1 MNIFRRMSWIYIMQ
15 HVISSLAYRML
26 LLCFGLYIVLSHE
39 NIYPSYAYYIIMG
52 LYVLLYYQLI
62 DNRWKYARLMLD
74 ITLILIVLFGKFP
87 LTEVGFVYALFP
99 LISSTIYTGVH
110 NKYWPVFLITIVLLC
125 ILDHGFVLGHQ
136 IVALVIW
143 AAGFQSWMGSRTNN
157 LVATITG
164 HIDNYFADNDGS
176 RRPHYIYQNIIE
188 EINKFLKEDYIKEI
202 YCYLLDDEGKIW
214 LVNSSKFLW
223 KRTLNLNKNIIERL
237 QKNKAI
243 DDSKHN
249 TLYYYVEKQGV
260 CYIYICK
267 LSPSHHEFGF
277 RKEYVLKYV
286 LDVTFGKVSNVLASE
301 YRIAEMRRKT
311 FEETK
316 GHIDYVSR
324 ALKVMHF
331 IRNKLSPIKSVI
343 TFYSSMDTMDEKV
356 RQRMEPRIKQ
366 EVKQARQDLNE
377 LVLTAN
383 YLLDKQNNPYSG
395 ADIEDVNIKLLFVIL
410 SEIAEF
416 HLGGVVNVSEEI
428 ENAQQRRT
436 VRVSKV
442 QLKVLFTDI
451 ISNISKYCQG
461 YFDISMYIDSGDL
474 VIDFL
479 NDYPNNMDQECRNL
493 MRDINNPDNDAI
505 VQRNSH
511 GISNIKSAASIMKI
525 GLSAKV
531 ANDSKMRK
539 YTLTTRFKLYDI
551 SEDISS

>member
-1 MNIFRRMSWIYIMQ
+1 MQ
-15 HVISSLAYRML
+15 HVISSFAYRML
-26 LLCFGLYIVLSHE
+26 LLCFGIYLVLSHE
-39 NIYPSYAYYIIMG
+39 NIFPLYAYFIIMG
-52 LYVLLYYQLI
+52 LYVLLYYLLF
-62 DNRWKYARLMLD
+62 DNKWKYARLMLD
-74 ITLILIVLFGKFP
+74 ITLIFVVLFGKYP
-87 LTEVGFVYALFP
+87 LTEVCYVYALFP
-99 LISSTIYTGVH
+99 LISATIYTGVH
-110 NKYWPVFLITIVLLC
+110 NKYWPVFLITIALLC
-125 ILDHGFVLGHQ
+125 ILDKGFVIGHQ
-136 IVALVIW
+136 IVALAIW
-143 AAGFQSWMGSRTNN
+143 AAGFQSWMSSRTNN
-157 LVATITG
+157 LVAIITG

-176 RRPHYIYQNIIE
+176 RRPHYIYLNIID
-188 EINKFLKEDYIKEI
+188 EINKFLKEDCLKDI
-202 YCYLLDDEGKIW
+202 YCYLIDDDGKIW

-223 KRTLNLNKNIIERL
+223 KRTLNLNKGFIEKL

-243 DDSKHN
+243 DDSQHN
-249 TLYYYVEKQGV
+249 TLYFYVEKQGV
-260 CYIYICK
+260 NYIYICK
-267 LSPSHHEFGF
+267 LSPSHHEYSF

-343 TFYSSMDTMDEKV
+343 TFYSSLDTMDEIV

-366 EVKQARQDLNE
+366 EVRQARQDLNE
-377 LVLTAN
+377 LVTTAN

-395 ADIEDVNIKLLFVIL
+395 SDIEDVNIKLLFVIL
-410 SEIAEF
+410 SEIAEY
-416 HLGGVVNVSEEI
+416 HLGGIVNVSEEI
-428 ENAQQRRT
+428 ENAQQRRS
-436 VRVSKV
+436 VRVSLV

-451 ISNISKYCQG
+451 ISNISKYHQD
-461 YFDISMYIDSGDL
+461 YFDISMNINSEDL
-474 VIDFL
+474 VIDFA
-479 NDYPNNMDQECRNL
+479 NDYPDNLDQECRNL

-525 GLSAKV
+525 GLYAKV
-531 ANDSKMRK
+531 TREEKMNK

-551 SEDISS
+551 SEDISG

>member
-1 MNIFRRMSWIYIMQ
+1 
-15 HVISSLAYRML
+15 
-26 LLCFGLYIVLSHE
+26 
-39 NIYPSYAYYIIMG
+39 
-52 LYVLLYYQLI
+52 
-62 DNRWKYARLMLD
+62 
-74 ITLILIVLFGKFP
+74 
-87 LTEVGFVYALFP
+87 
-99 LISSTIYTGVH
+99 
-110 NKYWPVFLITIVLLC
+110 
-125 ILDHGFVLGHQ
+125 
-136 IVALVIW
+136 
-143 AAGFQSWMGSRTNN
+143 
-157 LVATITG
+157 
-164 HIDNYFADNDGS
+164 
-176 RRPHYIYQNIIE
+176 
-188 EINKFLKEDYIKEI
+188 
-202 YCYLLDDEGKIW
+202 
-214 LVNSSKFLW
+214 
-223 KRTLNLNKNIIERL
+223 
-237 QKNKAI
+237 
-243 DDSKHN
+243 
-249 TLYYYVEKQGV
+249 
-260 CYIYICK
+260 
-267 LSPSHHEFGF
+267 
-277 RKEYVLKYV
+277 
-286 LDVTFGKVSNVLASE
+286 
-301 YRIAEMRRKT
+301 
-311 FEETK
+311 
-316 GHIDYVSR
+316 
-324 ALKVMHF
+324 
-331 IRNKLSPIKSVI
+331 
-343 TFYSSMDTMDEKV
+343 MDTMDEKV

>member
-1 MNIFRRMSWIYIMQ
+1 MSWIYIMQ
-15 HVISSLAYRML
+15 HVISSFAYRML
-26 LLCFGLYIVLSHE
+26 LLCFGLYIVLTYE
-39 NIYPSYAYYIIMG
+39 NIFPSYAYYIIMG
-52 LYVLLYYQLI
+52 MYVLLYYQLL
-62 DNRWKYARLMLD
+62 DNKWKYARLILD
-74 ITLILIVLFGKFP
+74 ITLILIVLFGKDP
-87 LTEVGFVYALFP
+87 LTEVSFVYALFP
-99 LISSTIYTGVH
+99 LISATIYTGVH
-110 NKYWPVFLITIVLLC
+110 NKYWPVFLITITLLY

-143 AAGFQSWMGSRTNN
+143 AAGFQSWLSSRTNN
-157 LVATITG
+157 LLSTITG

-176 RRPHYIYQNIIE
+176 KRPHSIYQNVIE
-188 EINKFLKEDYIKEI
+188 EINKFLKEDYLKDI
-202 YCYLLDDEGKIW
+202 YCYLLDTEGKIW

-223 KRTLNLNKNIIERL
+223 KRTLNLNKDILDKLR
-237 QKNKAI
+237 KNKAV

-267 LSPSHHEFGF
+267 LSTFHREFGF

-286 LDVTFGKVSNVLASE
+286 LDVTFGKVSNILASE
-301 YRIAEMRRKT
+301 YRIAAMRRKT

-343 TFYSSMDTMDEKV
+343 TFYSSIDTLDETV
-356 RQRMEPRIKQ
+356 RLRMEPRIKL
-366 EVKQARQDLNE
+366 EVKQARKDLTE
-377 LVLTAN
+377 LVTTAN

-416 HLGGVVNVSEEI
+416 HLGGIVNVSEEI

-436 VRVSKV
+436 VQVSLV

-451 ISNISKYCQG
+451 ISNISKYYQD
-461 YFDISMYIDSGDL
+461 YFDISMYIDTEDL
-474 VIDFL
+474 TIDFV
-479 NDYPNNMDQECRNL
+479 NDFPNNMDQECRNL
-493 MRDINNPDNDAI
+493 VRDINNQDNDAI

-511 GISNIKSAASIMKI
+511 GVSNIKSAASIMKI

-531 ANDSKMRK
+531 TNESKLCK

>member
-1 MNIFRRMSWIYIMQ
+1 MSWIYIME
-15 HVISSLAYRML
+15 HVISSFAYRIL
-26 LLCFGLYIVLSHE
+26 LLCFGIYIVLSHE
-39 NIYPSYAYYIIMG
+39 NILPSYTYYIFMG
-52 LYVLLYYQLI
+52 LYVLFYYQLF
-62 DNRWKYARLMLD
+62 DSKWKYARLVLD
-74 ITLILIVLFGKFP
+74 IILVMIVLIGKYP
-87 LTEVGFVYALFP
+87 LTEVSFVYALFP
-99 LISSTIYTGVH
+99 LISATFYTGVH
-110 NKYWPVFLITIVLLC
+110 NKYWPVFLITISLLC

-136 IVALVIW
+136 IVAFAIW
-143 AAGFQSWMGSRTNN
+143 AAGFQSWMSSRTNN

-176 RRPHYIYQNIIE
+176 RRPHYIYFNIID
-188 EINKFLKEDYIKEI
+188 EINKFLKEDYLKDI
-202 YCYLLDDEGKIW
+202 YCYLLDDERKIW

-223 KRTLNLNKNIIERL
+223 KRTLNLNKDTIEKL
-237 QKNKAI
+237 QNNKAI
-243 DDSKHN
+243 DDSGNN

-267 LSPSHHEFGF
+267 LSPYHHEYSF
-277 RKEYVLKYV
+277 RKKYVLKYV

-343 TFYSSMDTMDEKV
+343 TFYSSMDTMDEIV

-377 LVLTAN
+377 LVTTAN

-416 HLGGVVNVSEEI
+416 HLGGVVNVCEEI
-428 ENAQQRRT
+428 ENTQQKRA
-436 VRVSKV
+436 VKVSLV

-451 ISNISKYCQG
+451 ISNISKYHHN
-461 YFDISMYIDSGDL
+461 FFEISMNLDSDDL
-474 VIDFL
+474 IIDFT
-479 NDYPNNMDQECRNL
+479 NDYPNNMDQECRIL
-493 MRDINNPDNDAI
+493 VRDINNPDNDAI

-525 GLSAKV
+525 GLSAKLE
-531 ANDSKMRK
+531 NDNTLRK
-539 YTLTTRFKLYDI
+539 FIITTRFKLYDI